1 MELLPAPVPCV
12 MLYNVD
18 YCHLLQE
25 KTEASLSGPQNNVTV
40 MSLLS
45 SVKEAPG
52 TLNGSETND
61 K

>member
-18 YCHLLQE
+18 YCHLLLK
-25 KTEASLSGPQNNVTV
+25 KTEDTFSGQKA
-40 MSLLS
+40 MLQLS
-45 SVKEAPG
+45 SVEEAPG
-52 TLNGSETND
+52 TLILNGCETND